1 MSQQAGVTGIG
12 GKIDENS
19 DVAIADFIKKSTR
32 VIANGLIKDEKII
45 SLHQEKSTGEYYSVQ
60 IGMFSHNMQLF
71 KVNLVQAK
79 LFYDLSPNKYT
90 GSITDEKEIANVQS
104 IIIGVNDHMGQS
116 EKGGDSSKS
125 ISR

>member
-12 GKIDENS
+12 EKIDENS
-19 DVAIADFIKKSTR
+19 DVAIADFIKKNTR

-71 KVNLVQAK
+71 KVNLYQAK
-79 LFYDLSPNKYT
+79 LVHDLSPNKYT
-90 GSITDEKEIANVQS
+90 ESITSEKEIANIV
-104 IIIGVNDHMGQS
+104 GVNDHMEQIDKS
-116 EKGGDSSKS
+116 VDSQNTL
-125 ISR
+125 SR